1 MDGYHVSKRAL
12 WTLAGGALGAL
23 AMPVLGK
30 VFGSARPVVVSAIK
44 EGYGFKEWLVGK
56 VERAKEDVQDVVAE
70 GIYSYHQ
77 ELNATA
83 EAVKREK
90 EILEKVEK
98 LVEERLAKASVK
110 KEG

>member
-1 MDGYHVSKRAL
+1 VDGYHVSKKAL

-23 AMPVLGK
+23 AVPLLGK
-30 VFGSARPVVVSAIK
+30 VFESARPAIVSAVK

-77 ELNATA
+77 DLNDTA

-90 EILEKVEK
+90 QILEKVEK
-98 LVEERLAKASVK
+98 LVEERLAKTSAK
-110 KEG
+110 KEA